1 MNGVTEEA
9 DPRIYSS
16 KVIHPWG
23 AYPTQIECQAM
34 IEIVEE
40 ENVKGE
46 DYHPSGQPRGL
57 SADEESTNF

>member
-1 MNGVTEEA
+1 
-9 DPRIYSS
+9 
-16 KVIHPWG
+16 
-23 AYPTQIECQAM
+23 M